1 MREFNFETVFQILYK
16 PLTSNTNIKKEE
28 LYRDIF
34 LDLYLLTGRFR
45 EDEEDTAPFRK
56 FTSGNLPIQKYV
68 AKKLHTEK
76 GFELVRKSIEDHYL
90 GYFENYDG
98 IIRDLM
104 QLLKED
110 TFISSRI
117 KQKILTSCTVPASLF
132 EASRFVAAILVCAD
146 YKKRFGGKKGKEVF
160 LNIDFMHLSDT
171 EEAPVYPLY
180 RTESPEDVVSSFKGR
195 EAELEK
201 LEKYIIREKQSV
213 LLTGIGGLGKT
224 ELVKKLL
231 NQIMN
236 QKAIDCGIQYVA
248 WVPYIHS
255 NLAQSCKVAFQL
267 QDDTEQAWMYVQYL
281 AAKYREKLLIVIDN
295 VEKQNEDRYLKRL
308 NDLPCRVLVTSRYK
322 EVSALPVYELGT
334 LEKAECRQLFYHF
347 YQLGKNDEYLDDII
361 GLASCHT
368 IMVEFLAK
376 VAQSEGMKLEI
387 LLERLIEK
395 GFKLSEEDVSGSHER
410 LQNKDNIISQM
421 CILFSLVNIKD
432 TDKEILTYT
441 SVIPNIPFDFEKAK
455 GWFGV
460 RKNSILRNL
469 FDMGMLEKSKKNR
482 KDIYW
487 MHSVIAS
494 AVREQQKDVLYDRT
508 RPFIEK
514 LSLELDYGE
523 QWGQGYKKAYLIPFS
538 WSVTDI
544 MENKLE
550 SEDDVDFLT
559 RLFYVCFEC
568 GSYKLCEELIERI
581 LKIDESK
588 ENIEYVYLVRDY
600 KNQGDILLK
609 MEKVNEALDV
619 FEKAEHLLKDNEWDQ
634 MERMSV
640 WHKIGTAY
648 HMKGDYQTAKNYY
661 ENILDTEEKMKE
673 ISIRE
678 LSTDYTSLGCLYLDM
693 GMYQKAYENIK
704 KAVELDMEREED
716 ADSIM
721 TYYYLA
727 SACAELSSEGHDD
740 YYEEAEACFEKV
752 ILFREANYQRPNTD
766 LADVYH
772 EYSLFCYYNGQLDKA
787 MDYSKRAYDINISV
801 HSEYSVSVIRNRNTQ
816 GIILEA
822 MGEIDE
828 ALDVYE
834 EVLDIAEELDNVPSD
849 DLASFHFN
857 KAEALVRKE
866 AFDDAIISYET
877 SKILWSD
884 ALTEES
890 GKLAPVYQGLG
901 KCYMEKEDYG
911 NAICFFSKSLD
922 LNDENI
928 ELEIDVKSHLGEC
941 WYFAGNMECA
951 EKFFLEV
958 LEQVEKL
965 GEDGIGRKIEL
976 CLNLCTVYSTKND
989 VNKAVEF
996 WKEAK
1001 EEVEETGDDS
1011 LIEYVKDYL
1020 KNS

>member
-1 MREFNFETVFQILYK
+1 MSEFNFETVFQILYN
-16 PLTSNTNIKKEE
+16 PLTANTNIKKEE

-34 LDLYLLTGRFR
+34 LDLYLITGRFC

-68 AKKLHTEK
+68 VKKLHTEK

-98 IIRDLM
+98 IVSKLM

-110 TFISSRI
+110 VFVSPHI
-117 KQKILTSCTVPASLF
+117 KEKILSSCPVPSAPF
-132 EASRFVAAILVCAD
+132 ETSRFIAAILVCAD
-146 YKKRFGGKKGKEVF
+146 YKKRFDGKANQEVF
-160 LNIDFMHLSDT
+160 LNIDFMHLNDR
-171 EEAPVYPLY
+171 EEPPAYPVYL
-180 RTESPEDVVSSFKGR
+180 TESPEDAIKFFKGR
-195 EAELEK
+195 ADELEK
-201 LEKYIIREKQSV
+201 LEEYILLEKKSV

-231 NQIMN
+231 NKIMDR
-236 QKAIDCGIQYVA
+236 KTVDCGIRYVA
-248 WVPYIHS
+248 WVPYIHQ
-255 NLAQSCKVAFQL
+255 NLAQSCKTAFHL
-267 QDDTEQAWMYVQYL
+267 QDDTEQAWMYVQNL
-281 AAKYREKLLIVIDN
+281 AAKHRDKLLIVIDN
-295 VEKQNEDRYLKRL
+295 VEQQEEDRYLKRL
-308 NDLPCRVLVTSRYK
+308 NNLPCRVLVTSRYK
-322 EVSALPVYELGT
+322 EVSALHVYELGT
-334 LEKAECRQLFYHF
+334 LEKTECRQLFYHF
-347 YQLGKNDEYLDDII
+347 YKLGRNDEYLDDII
-361 GLASCHT
+361 GLASRHT

-376 VAQSEGMKLEI
+376 AAQLEGMKLGT

-395 GFKLSEEDVSGSHER
+395 GFKLSEEDVSGNHER
-410 LQNKDNIISQM
+410 LQSKDTIISQM
-421 CILFSLVNIKD
+421 CILFSLVNIKE

-455 GWFGV
+455 DWFGV
-460 RKNSILRNL
+460 RKNSMLKNL

-508 RPFIEK
+508 RPFIGK

-544 MENKLE
+544 LENKWE

-588 ENIEYVYLVRDY
+588 ENIEYGYLVRDY
-600 KNQGDILLK
+600 KNQGEILMK
-609 MEKVNEALDV
+609 MEKVNEALQIFD
-619 FEKAEHLLKDNEWDQ
+619 KAEQLLEDNEWDQ
-634 MERMSV
+634 MERMLI

-648 HMKGDYQTAKNYY
+648 QMKGDYETAKSYY
-661 ENILDTEEKMKE
+661 ENILEVEEKMDG
-673 ISIRE
+673 ISVRE

-693 GMYQKAYENIK
+693 GMYWKAYENIK
-704 KAVELDMEREED
+704 KAVTLDTEREED
-716 ADSIM
+716 AESIM

-727 SACAELSSEGHDD
+727 SVCAELFSEGYDE
-740 YYEEAEACFEKV
+740 YYKEAESCFEKV
-752 ILFREANYQRPNTD
+752 ISFREANYQKQNTD

-787 MDYSKRAYDINISV
+787 MDYSRRAYDINISI
-801 HSEYSVSVIRNRNTQ
+801 HSEYSVSAIRNRNTQ

-834 EVLDIAEELDNVPSD
+834 EVLSITEELDNVPLD
-849 DLASFHFN
+849 DQASFYFN
-857 KAEALVRKE
+857 KAEALVRKG
-866 AFDDAIISYET
+866 AFDDAIASYET
-877 SKILWSD
+877 SKILWTD
-884 ALTEES
+884 ILTEKS

-901 KCYMEKEDYG
+901 ECYMEKEDYE
-911 NAICFFSKSLD
+911 NAIRYFGKSLD
-922 LNDENI
+922 LNDENV

-941 WYFAGNMECA
+941 LYFIGNMECA
-951 EKFFLEV
+951 EKNLLEA
-958 LEQVEKL
+958 LALIEQS
-965 GEDGIGRKIEL
+965 GEDGTGIKIAP
-976 CLNLCTVYSTKND
+976 CLNLCAIYSNKND
-989 VNKAVEF
+989 VKKATLF
-996 WKEAK
+996 WEKAEEEA
-1001 EEVEETGDDS
+1001 EATGDDS
-1011 LIEYVKDYL
+1011 LIEYVTDYL